1 LVASLHNLPSLATQ
15 PPDRPVPPAKDR
27 VTQALAMVSRITRAK
42 SVGDAVE
49 ALRESVEPFGVSTYT
64 ASILANPERVDP
76 RAGMVSNMPDE
87 WTEIYMAKR
96 RFLYDP
102 VVQEAARQPGNFF
115 WRDISES
122 TSTLGNELFEDARQ
136 YGLIDGFSVS
146 SRSPWPIAT
155 IVSLA
160 GRELIWNDMEQGVV
174 ALVASS
180 FMSRVLYLRDVAL
193 IPTVKSL
200 SPQERRIL
208 QLAAGGQSD
217 KEIVRELGIHRST
230 LLTHWVRLR
239 SKLDAND
246 RAHAVAV
253 GLWSGQI
260 AP

>member
-1 LVASLHNLPSLATQ
+1 M
-15 PPDRPVPPAKDR
+15 
-27 VTQALAMVSRITRAK
+27 TQALALVGRLSRAK
-42 SVGDAVE
+42 SVGDTVE
-49 ALRESVEPFGVSTYT
+49 CLREAVEPFGVSSYT

-76 RAGMVSNMPDE
+76 RAGMVSNMPKE
-87 WTEIYMAKR
+87 WTEIYLAKR

-115 WRDISES
+115 WRDISDS
-122 TSTLGNELFEDARQ
+122 TSILGNELFDDARQ
-136 YGLIDGFSVS
+136 YGMIDGFSVS
-146 SRSPWPIAT
+146 SRQPWPIAT

-160 GRELIWNDMEQGVV
+160 GRELLWNDLEQGVV

-180 FMSRVLYLRDVAL
+180 FMSRVLYLRDMAL
-193 IPTVKSL
+193 IPSVKAL

-217 KEIVRELGIHRST
+217 KEIARDLDIHRST
-230 LLTHWVRLR
+230 LLTHWSRLR
-239 SKLDAND
+239 SKLAATD

>member
-1 LVASLHNLPSLATQ
+1 LAASIHTLPSLVTP
-15 PPDRPVPPAKDR
+15 PPDPHAPPAKDR
-27 VTQALAMVSRITRAK
+27 VTQALAMISRITRAK

-122 TSTLGNELFEDARQ
+122 TSALGNELFEDARQ

-160 GRELIWNDMEQGVV
+160 GKELIWNDMEQGVV

-193 IPTVKSL
+193 IPTVKAL

-208 QLAAGGQSD
+208 HLAASGQSD
-217 KEIVRELGIHRST
+217 REIVNELGIHRST

-239 SKLDAND
+239 TKLDAND

>member
-1 LVASLHNLPSLATQ
+1 MT
-15 PPDRPVPPAKDR
+15 DR
-27 VTQALAMVSRITRAK
+27 VTQALSLVGRITRAK
-42 SVGDAVE
+42 SVGDAVQALLE
-49 ALRESVEPFGVSTYT
+49 AVEPFGVSTYT

-76 RAGMVSNMPDE
+76 RAAMVSNMPDE
-87 WTEIYMAKR
+87 WTEIYLAKR

-102 VVQEAARQPGNFF
+102 VVSEAARRPGNFF

-122 TSTLGNELFEDARQ
+122 TSALGHELFEDARQ

-155 IVSLA
+155 IVSLS
-160 GRELIWNDMEQGVV
+160 GRELIWNDLEQGVV
-174 ALVASS
+174 ALVANS
-180 FMSRVLYLRDVAL
+180 FMSRVLYLRDMAL
-193 IPTVKSL
+193 IPTVKAL

-208 QLAAGGQSD
+208 HLAAGGQSD
-217 KEIVRELGIHRST
+217 KEIARELNIHRST
-230 LLTHWVRLR
+230 LLTHWGRLR
-239 SKLDAND
+239 SKLAATD